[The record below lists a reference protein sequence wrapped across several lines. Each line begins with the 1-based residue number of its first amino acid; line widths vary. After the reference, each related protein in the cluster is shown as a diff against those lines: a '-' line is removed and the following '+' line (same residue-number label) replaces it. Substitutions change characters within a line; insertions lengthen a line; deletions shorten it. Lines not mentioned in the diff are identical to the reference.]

1 MISLADMPPEQ
12 LDASRGMW
20 VESNTG
26 TLGIIRKTLYSVKRR
41 SSLVQVLW
49 PAFDNAGGGHTHFTP
64 LDMLTLRDDLPRAW
78 TPQGA
83 PMPGRWEEGT
93 AEFSDWVDDSSEYGG
108 WGESGLIFNEDG
120 EPCGEPLEYA
130 EWSKKVTE
138 VARTGSGIEGK
149 TRRFVA
155 DWEPV
160 E

>member
-1 MISLADMPPEQ
+1 MTLLADMTPEQ

-64 LDMLTLRDDLPRAW
+64 LDILTLRDDLPRAW
-78 TPQGA
+78 GA
-83 PMPGRWEEGT
+83 
-93 AEFSDWVDDSSEYGG
+93 
-108 WGESGLIFNEDG
+108 DG
-120 EPCGEPLEYA
+120 
-130 EWSKKVTE
+130 K
-138 VARTGSGIEGK
+138 
-149 TRRFVA
+149 
-155 DWEPV
+155 PV

>member
-1 MISLADMPPEQ
+1 MSTLADLTPEQ

-83 PMPGRWEEGT
+83 SVSGHWQEGT
-93 AEFSDWVDDSSEYGG
+93 AEFSDWV
-108 WGESGLIFNEDG
+108 ESGLIFNEDG